1 MNNDEIILHLSLI
14 DGVGPSTVL
23 QLVKSKPWDMDLTD
37 IYDMNQVEMMKIFQL
52 SSNKAQ
58 AIVSGLS
65 DRSRIDRELEL
76 IEQCQVQWTTMFN
89 DQYPEMLKHVHLP
102 PPILYWRGMLRTD
115 CTQNV
120 AVVGSRNVNYYGVS
134 VIESIVPG
142 LVGAGWSVVSGGAIG
157 ADTVAHKVAIN
168 SGGYTIAVLGSGLL
182 NPYPATNKRLFSDV
196 LDKRGALL
204 SIFPMATAAA
214 AGNFPVRNRIIAGLS
229 VGCLVVQAAQKSGA
243 LITARYALDSGREV
257 FAVPGAIDDDL
268 STGCHDLIRQGAKLV
283 SSVGDILEEFGP
295 TAHSIEREKQL
306 SLGDVAKNQESSF
319 KAEGPQAIVMRCCSK
334 PCCVDE
340 LAEQTGMAMH
350 ELYALLFELELS
362 GSIHQQA
369 NGMWCR
375 R

>member
-65 DRSRIDRELEL
+65 DRSQIDRELEL
-76 IEQCQVQWTTMFN
+76 IEQCRVQWTTMFN

-204 SIFPMATAAA
+204 SIFPMARLLQQGTFLY
-214 AGNFPVRNRIIAGLS
+214 GIAL
-229 VGCLVVQAAQKSGA
+229 
-243 LITARYALDSGREV
+243 
-257 FAVPGAIDDDL
+257 
-268 STGCHDLIRQGAKLV
+268 
-283 SSVGDILEEFGP
+283 
-295 TAHSIEREKQL
+295 
-306 SLGDVAKNQESSF
+306 
-319 KAEGPQAIVMRCCSK
+319 
-334 PCCVDE
+334 
-340 LAEQTGMAMH
+340 
-350 ELYALLFELELS
+350 
-362 GSIHQQA
+362 
-369 NGMWCR
+369 
-375 R
+375 